1 MQALIGA
8 AAIVLMFLILIVP
21 HEGGHFL
28 MAKLCKVRVIEFAVG
43 MGPRLL
49 GTGEAPAVAV
59 LEGAG
64 AKSAPPPSAK
74 TVYSWRLL
82 PIAGYVRLGGME
94 PGDLEGPD
102 GFHSKPAYQ
111 RLLILFGGPLA
122 NFVIAALL
130 ATTVYLMVVS
140 TPGKVGEVIPNRP
153 AAAAGLHAGDVI
165 TQVDGTRITRPE
177 SIRSA
182 LAAKAGQPV
191 AVIVRRPDGSTF
203 SVQIAPYYDDQVKAY
218 LLGIR
223 TQGTLA
229 TLGGQPILSPAD
241 AVLGGVEFPVQ
252 AIGVIWSG
260 IYQLFTGAVPGGVFG
275 PQGATG
281 PIGIGAITY
290 SAAEQGLLSWLY
302 VAALLSVALGS
313 ANLLPLPAL
322 DGGRM
327 VVVLLERVR
336 GRPFD
341 RERELAFQRVGLI
354 ALLALMGVIA
364 FFDIQRLLTGQFPGL
379 K

>member
-1 MQALIGA
+1 MQVVLGVV
-8 AAIVLMFLILIVP
+8 AIVLMFLLLIAP

-28 MAKLCKVRVIEFAVG
+28 FAKLFRVRVIEFAIG
-43 MGPRLL
+43 MGPRIW
-49 GTGEAPAVAV
+49 GRGEAPASAA

-64 AKSAPPPSAK
+64 APAVPAGP

-94 PGDLEGPD
+94 PGDLDGPD

-111 RLLILFGGPLA
+111 RLLILFGGPLV
-122 NFVIAALL
+122 NFVVAALI
-130 ATTVYLMVVS
+130 ATTVYLMVMNPF
-140 TPGKVGEVIPNRP
+140 PGKIGAVLPNTP
-153 AAAAGLHAGDVI
+153 ASAAGLRVGDVI
-165 TQVDGTRITRPE
+165 TEVD
-177 SIRSA
+177 
-182 LAAKAGQPV
+182 GQPV
-191 AVIVRRPDGSTF
+191 SRPETIRDAEARSKNSPLQLTVKRPDGTTF
-203 SVQIAPYYDDQVKAY
+203 QATVTPAYDAQYKAY
-218 LLGIR
+218 LMGIR

-229 TLGGQPILSPAD
+229 TLGGQPVMTPLD
-241 AVLGGVEFPVQ
+241 AIEGGVLFPVQ
-252 AIGVIWSG
+252 AVQVIWQG
-260 IYQLFTGAVPGGVFG
+260 LYQLVTGQIPGGVFG

-290 SAAEQGLLSWLY
+290 SAANEGILSWLY

-327 VVVLLERVR
+327 VVVLLEKLR

-341 RERELAFQRVGLI
+341 RERELAFQRAGLV

-364 FFDIQRLLTGQFPGL
+364 YFDIQRLVTGQFPGL